1 MIKQGMPDALDETL
15 VTRKRKDAPVAV
27 KPERKKR
34 SRIAAREAKEAK
46 AKATPK
52 TRVAGKPVKQPLKTA
67 AAVLNGAKAKSN
79 KPAPLPTSDDEDDV
93 SDMDDSDME
102 NINVTGLDALGSASE
117 DEDDEEMNDDEFD
130 SDVVD
135 SDTEIRKGAAMW
147 SDDDDEEDAEE
158 KLTAANIAGLSTR
171 LDMQKAIEDAE
182 AQAELEESN
191 MQTNIAGE
199 RPKILEDEED
209 EDGRPITNLVN
220 QDIQLLRTRL
230 TDTIRVLD
238 DFKNLAEEG
247 RSRAEYRASLLR
259 DICAYYGT
267 FTTHTRSMSAILT
280 LCTGYSE
287 FLADKLLNLFPPR
300 EAQAFFEANET
311 PRPVVIRTNT
321 LRTHRRE
328 LAQSLINR
336 GVQLE
341 PVGKWSKVGLQ
352 IFDAQVPLGA
362 TPVSS
367 TYNACM

>member
-1 MIKQGMPDALDETL
+1 MKKQGMPDVLDESL

-27 KPERKKR
+27 NPERKKR
-34 SRIAAREAKEAK
+34 SRTAAREAKEAK

-67 AAVLNGAKAKSN
+67 AAVVNGAKAKS
-79 KPAPLPTSDDEDDV
+79 KKSAPQPPSDDEEDV
-93 SDMDDSDME
+93 SDIDDSDMD

-135 SDTEIRKGAAMW
+135 SDDDIRRGAAMW

-171 LDMQKAIEDAE
+171 LDMQKAIEEAE
-182 AQAELEESN
+182 AQAELEENN
-191 MQTNIAGE
+191 MQTNIANE

-247 RSRAEYRASLLR
+247 RSRAEYRASLLK

-267 FTTHTRSMSAILT
+267 S
-280 LCTGYSE
+280 
-287 FLADKLLNLFPPR
+287 K
-300 EAQAFFEANET
+300 FE
-311 PRPVVIRTNT
+311 VI
-321 LRTHRRE
+321 
-328 LAQSLINR
+328 
-336 GVQLE
+336 V
-341 PVGKWSKVGLQ
+341 
-352 IFDAQVPLGA
+352 
-362 TPVSS
+362 
-367 TYNACM
+367 